1 MSPGAGQGRE
11 PPPPAHRGVTI
22 ESRYNGPEMLL
33 PVTLFVLFALLST
46 AGAYLV
52 VAHHRGRGV
61 ATAAAAATL
70 AFFVLLFWWISVLIQ
85 EAGLP

>member
-1 MSPGAGQGRE
+1 
-11 PPPPAHRGVTI
+11 
-22 ESRYNGPEMLL
+22 MLL
-33 PVTLFVLFALLST
+33 PVILFVLFAIFST
-46 AGAYLV
+46 VGAYLV